1 MRLNLRHHPKK
12 RQMGITTVV
21 DEFTA
26 SGDYEI
32 VMPKTPTGVILASAG
47 EPIQIIVRTKQ

>member
-1 MRLNLRHHPKK
+1 
-12 RQMGITTVV
+12 MGITTVV

-32 VMPKTPTGVILASAG
+32 VMPKTTDRVILDLPESPFNMHRAH
-47 EPIQIIVRTKQ
+47 QT